1 MWYRPQPMKKQNPKQ
16 RQKTDPIPRQVRMP
30 LDLDEWL
37 EAKAA
42 ADSLP
47 KTVADKIREIVAE
60 ARDKELREQGQ
71 AA

>member
-1 MWYRPQPMKKQNPKQ
+1 MIIKRRKDKLALRNGL
-16 RQKTDPIPRQVRMP
+16 IPRQVQMP
-30 LDLDEWL
+30 PDLDEWL
-37 EAKAA
+37 EDEAA

-60 ARDKELREQGQ
+60 AREAKQRQEQ